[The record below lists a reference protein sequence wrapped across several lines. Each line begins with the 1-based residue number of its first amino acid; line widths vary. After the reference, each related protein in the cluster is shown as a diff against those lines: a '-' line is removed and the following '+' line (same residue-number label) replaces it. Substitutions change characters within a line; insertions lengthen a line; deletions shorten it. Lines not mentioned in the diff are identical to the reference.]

1 MRIGTR
7 AIAWMA
13 VLSMSFVAPPA
24 RADVMT
30 ADQAVQFALKNSS
43 SAIAAKANVL
53 SARGGVQGAYA
64 GVLPHVSLNVS
75 RSGSQTDQLS
85 QQQFF
90 ASTVGIPY
98 HSIHD
103 YRYSTTPALNGT
115 WNVLNLSSLSNLS
128 SAKHDLQSFEH
139 SERAARNDVALDTKR
154 LFYEVVKAIKLEDV
168 ASATVKLSRDN
179 EKRVRALF
187 EVGSVSRSDVLRA
200 QVNTSQSEL
209 DSLVKRQGVL
219 STRVTL
225 AQQLGIEER
234 TLGDVDTTLGV
245 QTATYDVPT
254 VLAEA
259 KKQRPD
265 IQAAELEVKSA
276 QLAERSAKF
285 LRLPYL
291 TVNGFYD
298 YNPSSDMK
306 SVFHVSPDTI
316 EVGHSKSDRSFG
328 GTVALN
334 WNVFDGMNTDAQISA
349 ARARRMR
356 ADDALGVLTR
366 GLEGEV
372 REAIAGY
379 ETALEGETEAE
390 SAVASAQENLKLTQ
404 QKYNVGSATIL
415 DLIDAQVSL
424 ARAQSDQVSAAAAI
438 RVAAA
443 IVDRVRG
450 AQP

>member
-1 MRIGTR
+1 
-7 AIAWMA
+7 
-13 VLSMSFVAPPA
+13 VL
-24 RADVMT
+24 T

-200 QVNTSQSEL
+200 QVNTSQS
-209 DSLVKRQGVL
+209 
-219 STRVTL
+219 
-225 AQQLGIEER
+225 
-234 TLGDVDTTLGV
+234 
-245 QTATYDVPT
+245 
-254 VLAEA
+254 
-259 KKQRPD
+259 
-265 IQAAELEVKSA
+265 
-276 QLAERSAKF
+276 
-285 LRLPYL
+285 
-291 TVNGFYD
+291 
-298 YNPSSDMK
+298 
-306 SVFHVSPDTI
+306 
-316 EVGHSKSDRSFG
+316 
-328 GTVALN
+328 
-334 WNVFDGMNTDAQISA
+334 
-349 ARARRMR
+349 
-356 ADDALGVLTR
+356 
-366 GLEGEV
+366 
-372 REAIAGY
+372 
-379 ETALEGETEAE
+379 
-390 SAVASAQENLKLTQ
+390 
-404 QKYNVGSATIL
+404 
-415 DLIDAQVSL
+415 
-424 ARAQSDQVSAAAAI
+424 
-438 RVAAA
+438 
-443 IVDRVRG
+443 
-450 AQP
+450 